1 MKKCAVIVNPTS
13 GKGVALKKIKQIR
26 SVLDEYNYKYQMY
39 ITEYVGHAKEIVT
52 NLEKVDLVISIG
64 GDGTFNEVMQ
74 GNFQREDHLLLTHIP
89 FGTANDVGAMYGYTK
104 NIIKNLRMALDGKV
118 KRIDICTINGV
129 PFTYCAAFGKLTNVS
144 YETPKKLKKRFGY
157 LAYLITG
164 LREINN
170 KTKLYNI
177 TYTIDNETVIDKYS
191 FFLISNANRI
201 AGINN
206 FYDNIYLDDDQFE
219 VLFCNLTKKKDMI
232 KAILHLSKNDITK
245 APGFYFHK
253 TNNLKIEFDALPTK
267 GWSIDGEE
275 LKDKSLT
282 YEIKIV
288 HNVKVLLP
296 EKRLDKL
303 FLEKEHDRT

>member
-26 SVLDEYNYKYQMY
+26 MVLDEYNYKYQMY
-39 ITEYVGHAKEIVT
+39 ITEYVGHAKEIVI

-74 GNFQREDHLLLTHIP
+74 GNFLRKNKLLLTHIP
-89 FGTANDVGAMYGYTK
+89 FGTANDVGAMYGYGK
-104 NIIKNLRMALDGKV
+104 NIIKNLRMALEGEV
-118 KRIDICTINGV
+118 KKIDICTINDI
-129 PFTYCAAFGKLTNVS
+129 PFTYVAAFGKLTNVS
-144 YETPKKLKKRFGY
+144 YETPKKLKRRFGY

-164 LREINN
+164 LKEINN

-177 TYTIDNETVIDKYS
+177 KYKVNGETLINKYS
-191 FFLISNANRI
+191 FVLISNANRI

-206 FYDNIYLDDDQFE
+206 FYDNIYLDDNQFE
-219 VLFCNLTKKKDMI
+219 VLFCDLTKKKDMI
-232 KAILHLSKNDITK
+232 KTILHLSKKDITK
-245 APGFYFHK
+245 APGFNFYK
-253 TNNLKIEFDALPTK
+253 TNKLIIEFDDVPNK

-275 LKDKSLT
+275 LQDKNLK

-288 HNVKVLLP
+288 RNVKVLLP
-296 EKRLDKL
+296 SKRLEKL
-303 FLEKEHDRT
+303 FLEKEK

>member
-26 SVLDEYNYKYQMY
+26 MVLDEYEYKYQMY
-39 ITEYVGHAKEIVT
+39 ITEYVGHAKEIVM

-74 GNFQREDHLLLTHIP
+74 GNFLRKSRLLLTHIP
-89 FGTANDVGAMYGYTK
+89 FGTANDVGAMYGYGK
-104 NIIKNLRMALDGKV
+104 NIIKNLRMALEGEV
-118 KRIDICTINGV
+118 KKIDICTINDV
-129 PFTYCAAFGKLTNVS
+129 PFTYVAAFGKLTNVS
-144 YETPKKLKKRFGY
+144 YETPKKLKRRFGY

-164 LREINN
+164 LKEINN

-177 TYTIDNETVIDKYS
+177 KYKVNGETLINKYS
-191 FFLISNANRI
+191 FLLISNANRI

-206 FYDNIYLDDDQFE
+206 FYDDIYLDDNQFE

-245 APGFYFHK
+245 APGFSFYK
-253 TNNLKIEFDALPTK
+253 TNKLTIEFDDIPSK

-275 LKDKSLT
+275 LKDKNLK
-282 YEIKIV
+282 YEIKIIR
-288 HNVKVLLP
+288 NVKVLLP
-296 EKRLDKL
+296 TKRLEKL
-303 FLEKEHDRT
+303 FLEKVND